1 MPLRQKIIL
10 TMEKISYVRFIIVLG
25 LLVLGLAMAFPV
37 QGKYI
42 LPKEKK
48 NSLKGITQVTSF
60 KKVAGNGIVHQS
72 AANYGK
78 YLFMVQDKLAGIT
91 LYDLE
96 KAKPLFHLSLTPY
109 EERNYI
115 GTGSVLYHCNN
126 TSFGTEFFDK
136 KDVFPLLYVTQR
148 QIKESLRAFVV
159 VLRIVPHFGPE
170 QEIDSFS
177 VRRVQTIYM
186 PGMSEK
192 NRLGHPNIIIDWK
205 KNDIVTYS
213 RYNDPNS
220 KYDQLGRITRL
231 RLPSLRNANGEIQ
244 DTVYL
249 EDRDITDSFDTEWNM
264 TYAQGG
270 FVQGDLLVIG
280 QGFPTK
286 KQTPIN
292 VRVIDLKKRKT
303 VGTTNIY
310 DMGFNDEPEGV
321 FLYKGKVMVS
331 SIRKNIYVLDFAR
344 Q

>member
-1 MPLRQKIIL
+1 MQPRQNY
-10 TMEKISYVRFIIVLG
+10 TSMRKISFAELFLVFG
-25 LLVLGLAMAFPV
+25 LLVLGLAMAVPV

-42 LPKEKK
+42 LPKEKR

-126 TSFGTEFFDK
+126 TSFGTEFFDRN
-136 KDVFPLLYVTQR
+136 DVFPLLYVTQR
-148 QIKESLRAFVV
+148 QVKESLRAFVV

-177 VRRVQTIYM
+177 AERVQTIYM

-192 NRLGHPNIIIDWK
+192 NRLGHPNIIIDRK
-205 KNDIVTYS
+205 RNDIVTYS
-213 RYNDPNS
+213 RYNNSNS

-244 DTVYL
+244 QTVYL
-249 EDRDITDSFDTEWNM
+249 DDKDITDSFDTEWNM

-286 KQTPIN
+286 KHAPVN

-310 DMGFNDEPEGV
+310 DMGFDDEPEGV

-344 Q
+344 QR